1 MMKKWMV
8 PLVVVVFLTVAIEFT
23 AKFLK
28 GDEKPK
34 VVVVLQELNTD
45 LSKTIKAG
53 IEKGFVDFHIDGKV
67 IAPDSQDSASKQIAL
82 LKDVLKQKP
91 DALIIMP
98 IQSPASIP
106 VFKEYQKRNIPVL
119 MLYQDARWKDQ
130 TTFIGTDHLR
140 LGKIA
145 GELLSSFLQPGDQV
159 AIIHDTKT
167 NPAVNDRIMG
177 AKETLGNGGIE
188 IVPEQRGDDESR
200 NVKLVISN
208 ILQTYPNIK
217 GVFATNDNIALA
229 ALKAIEEKEL
239 KIPVVGTDGTR
250 GMLKAV
256 EEEKLNVA
264 LAQNP
269 YDMGYV
275 SVEQALRAIKGEHVD
290 KRIDS
295 GVDIVTKDNAK
306 SRIDFYTQKVFK

>member
-8 PLVVVVFLTVAIEFT
+8 PLVFVVFLTVAIGFT

-28 GDEKPK
+28 RDEKPK

-53 IEKGFVDFHIDGKV
+53 IEKGFADFDIDGKV
-67 IAPDSQDSASKQIAL
+67 MAPDSQDSASNQIVL

-91 DALIIMP
+91 DALIIIP

-119 MLYQDARWKDQ
+119 MLYQDACWKDQ

-159 AIIHDTKT
+159 VIIHDTKT
-167 NPAVNDRIMG
+167 NPAVNDRVMG
-177 AKETLGNGGIE
+177 AKETLGDGGIE
-188 IVPEQRGDDESR
+188 IVAEQRGDDESR

-217 GVFATNDNIALA
+217 GVFATNDNIALD
-229 ALKAIEEKEL
+229 ALKAIEEKDL

-306 SRIDFYTQKVFK
+306 SRIDFYKHKVFK